1 VRHPNLISNKGWSAT
16 SQFYHMKQVLIEP
29 SVVSKVSRCRVV
41 NRRFLARVGGV
52 LGLFALITAFQGMM
66 RGMAGVTP

>member
-1 VRHPNLISNKGWSAT
+1 
-16 SQFYHMKQVLIEP
+16 MKQVLIEP

-41 NRRFLARVGGV
+41 SRCFLAQVGGL

-66 RGMAGVTP
+66 RAPVGRARLTLPP

>member
-1 VRHPNLISNKGWSAT
+1 
-16 SQFYHMKQVLIEP
+16 MKQVLIEP

-52 LGLFALITAFQGMM
+52 LGLFALITALKGMM
-66 RGMAGVTP
+66 RSMAGVNP